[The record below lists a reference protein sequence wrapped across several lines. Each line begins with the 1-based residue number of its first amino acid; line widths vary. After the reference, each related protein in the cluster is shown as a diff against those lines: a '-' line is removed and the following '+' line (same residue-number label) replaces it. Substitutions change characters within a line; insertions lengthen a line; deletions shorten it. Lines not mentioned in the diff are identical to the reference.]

1 MQYYFH
7 KEEHN
12 FKPDVPHGDSKT
24 NSRHHK
30 CAKESVKTA
39 IKKSILRPT
48 GVVNDLFQHAGWTL
62 EVKSRLDFPK
72 CLQEVNVQRM
82 AK

>member
-1 MQYYFH
+1 MQYCFH

-12 FKPDVPHGDSKT
+12 FKTDLPHGNSKT
-24 NSRHHK
+24 NSRPHK
-30 CAKESVKTA
+30 RTKESVKTA
-39 IKKSILRPT
+39 IKESILRPKD
-48 GVVNDLFQHAGWTL
+48 VVNDWFQHAGWTL

-72 CLQEVNVQRM
+72 SRQEVNVKRT